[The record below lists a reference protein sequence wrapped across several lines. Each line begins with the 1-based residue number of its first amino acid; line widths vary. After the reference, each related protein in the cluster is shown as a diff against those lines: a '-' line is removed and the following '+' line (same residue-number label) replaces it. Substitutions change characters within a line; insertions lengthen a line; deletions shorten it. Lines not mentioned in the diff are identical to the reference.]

1 MNIYGVKFKS
11 YGKTYYFNAKE
22 RHEINTSVV
31 VETVRGNEL
40 AEVVSHVKKED
51 IVAIKGDMKQIVRK
65 ASQQDIDQ
73 HDKNESKASKYVI
86 EIQEE
91 IDKLGLDMR
100 VVRCELTLDATKLVV
115 IYVSEQR
122 VDFRSLLK
130 IINNKYKKRIELK
143 QIGARDKA
151 KMMGGLGV
159 CGLPLCC
166 STFLGDFSVV
176 SINMAKNQALALNIP
191 KLSGACGKLMCCLK
205 YENETYTELRK
216 GFPKMNQ
223 QVFYE
228 GERYKVTGM
237 NILMRKVKIENPG
250 NIQFIDLDL
259 LGLK

>member
-11 YGKTYYFNAKE
+11 YGKTYFFTAKE
-22 RHEINTSVV
+22 RHEINSIVV

-40 AEVVSHVKKED
+40 AEVVSHVNKEEV
-51 IVAIKGDMKQIVRK
+51 IAIKGDMKPIIRK
-65 ASQQDIDQ
+65 ATDQDQ
-73 HDKNESKASKYVI
+73 VKHEQNEEKAKAYVV

-91 IDKLGLDMR
+91 IDKLKLDMR
-100 VVRCELTLDATKLVV
+100 VVRCELTLDASKLVV

-122 VDFRSLLK
+122 VDFRALLK
-130 IINNKYKKRIELK
+130 IINGKYKKRIELK

-216 GFPKMNQ
+216 GFPKMNAH
-223 QVFYE
+223 VVYE

-237 NILMRKVKIENPG
+237 NILMRKVKIENQG
-250 NIQFIDLDL
+250 DIQFVDVDLI
-259 LGLK
+259 GAK